1 VAFSDFLPQATHGT
15 TAPPGSTAELFD
27 FEPGAVPAPE
37 TASSARVDE
46 PPAPLPRAPGG
57 APLGARSPATGRRGV
72 SSLLFPDVTLEPPE
86 PVPPLT
92 REPVLTR
99 ALLVVLLA
107 LLAANVWTLVV
118 GWSSQSR
125 LGSVRV
131 AELAPVER
139 VPPSVPV
146 EARPEHSDAAPLQ
159 PAPEPVVAAQPEGFE
174 ALELASR
181 ALERGEFERARRALF
196 SLLCVA
202 DRLEPAVRE
211 DVIARASF
219 LIGDAFHA
227 EARAAA
233 EGRP

>member
-1 VAFSDFLPQATHGT
+1 MA
-15 TAPPGSTAELFD
+15 
-27 FEPGAVPAPE
+27 
-37 TASSARVDE
+37 
-46 PPAPLPRAPGG
+46 
-57 APLGARSPATGRRGV
+57 
-72 SSLLFPDVTLEPPE
+72 SLLFPDVTLEPPE

-125 LGSVRV
+125 LGSARLADV
-131 AELAPVER
+131 APSEQAPPN
-139 VPPSVPV
+139 VP
-146 EARPEHSDAAPLQ
+146 
-159 PAPEPVVAAQPEGFE
+159 VAAQPEPEVAPRRAATPVIAAQPEGYE
-174 ALELASR
+174 ALELVNN
-181 ALERGEFERARRALF
+181 ALAQGDFERARRALF
-196 SLLCVA
+196 SLLSVA
-202 DRLEPAVRE
+202 DRLEPSVRE

-227 EARAAA
+227 EARAVA